1 MNPPNIPFE
10 ISYWKCAYKQG
21 DGAFLAE
28 IYIKENRG
36 NKLVWT
42 QI

>member
-10 ISYWKCAYKQG
+10 ISCWKCAYKQG

-28 IYIKENRG
+28 IYLVKENRG
-36 NKLVWT
+36 NKSV
-42 QI
+42 